1 MAIRVYA
8 RFCARRL
15 PLRSAVSSATLFLLA
30 ALAACDDSI
39 TSESSQQR
47 AASEARFSLAP
58 THGAADSL
66 RALAATH
73 GIVALPAAPHVRP
86 ALVALGRALAFDPVL
101 SGNRNMA
108 CMTCHLPAFAT
119 GDGKNLSIG
128 EGGIGLGP
136 TRILGRGVFIPRNAP
151 PLFNLLTLNQLF
163 WDGRVSVDAGGA
175 FHTPANDQ
183 VTPAMTQVF
192 EFGTVSALG
201 LFPVTSRT
209 EMRGQNTVA
218 ITPAGFFRN
227 ELAQIPDS
235 DFTDIWKAEMARL
248 GAIPE
253 YRLMFEAAYPGT
265 KFSAMTFAHASNAM
279 AGFFVDQLSFQNT
292 PWDRF
297 LAGDDRALTPQQFS
311 GANTFMGPV
320 AKCAGCHNSPLFTD
334 AKTRNVALAQFG
346 PGERDGPNGNDDF
359 GRMRVT
365 GVATDKYA
373 FKTPA
378 LRNVELTG
386 PYGHAGQFA
395 TLHGFVDHYSES
407 DVKLANYDVR
417 QIDPLLRGTLL
428 PTTADI
434 LATRSGALNGLVLTP
449 QQIDDLTAY
458 LLALTDPRA
467 RDLRGLTP
475 VHVPSGLTQPGA
487 PTIGIPPVKPLASKT
502 DAP

>member
-1 MAIRVYA
+1 MANPRNA
-8 RFCARRL
+8 R
-15 PLRSAVSSATLFLLA
+15 PSIPSLRSAVSHATLLLLA
-30 ALAACDDSI
+30 TLAACDEGL
-39 TSESSQQR
+39 TSESP
-47 AASEARFSLAP
+47 ARHVDTQPRFAFAP
-58 THGAADSL
+58 SHAGADSL
-66 RALAATH
+66 RALASTH
-73 GIVALPAAPHVRP
+73 GIVALPPATHVRP
-86 ALVALGRALAFDPVL
+86 ELVKLGRALAFDPIL

-119 GDGKNLSIG
+119 GDGKNLPIG

-136 TRILGRGVFIPRNAP
+136 IRLLGRGVFIPRNAP
-151 PLFNLLTLNQLF
+151 PLFNLAALNQLF
-163 WDGRVSVDAGGA
+163 WDGRVSVDAAGA
-175 FHTPANDQ
+175 FHTPANEQ
-183 VTPAMTQVF
+183 VSPAMAQVF
-192 EFGTVSALG
+192 EFGAASAIG

-209 EMRGQNTVA
+209 EMRGQNTIA
-218 ITPAGFFRN
+218 ITTAGIFRN

-235 DFTDIWKAEMARL
+235 NFTGIWNAEMARL
-248 GAIPE
+248 GAVRE
-253 YRLMFEAAYPGT
+253 YRQMFEAAYPGT
-265 KFSAMTFAHASNAM
+265 PFASMTFAHASNAM

-297 LAGDDRALTPQQFS
+297 LAGDDAALTPQQFN
-311 GANTFMGPV
+311 GANTFMGPI
-320 AKCAGCHNSPLFTD
+320 AKCAGCHNGPLFTD

-346 PGERDGPNGNDDF
+346 PGEGNGPSGKDDF
-359 GRMRVT
+359 GRINVT
-365 GVATDKYA
+365 GVATDKYS

-395 TLHGFVDHYSES
+395 TLRGFVDHYSES

-417 QIDPLLRGTLL
+417 QIDPLLRSTLL

-434 LATRSGALNGLVLTP
+434 LATRSGALNGLVLTT

-475 VHVPSGLTQPGA
+475 LRVPSGLTPLGSRVL
-487 PTIGIPPVKPLASKT
+487 GLPPIEPLASR
-502 DAP
+502 